1 MLQKNLALFVLWF
14 LAQWPFPLCQAIG
27 RGIGWLLWMLDSR
40 GRKVTQTNLMRC
52 FPEWS
57 VRECRDRAQACF
69 VQTSQTFVES
79 AYIWQNPPQS
89 VLSRVVEVEGKA
101 ALDAIL
107 ETGGQA
113 LIAAP
118 HLGNWEVLGL
128 FLGQHYSCASMYRP
142 PNQAFLEDLMRR
154 GREASGAVL
163 VPANRQ
169 GVGQM
174 VRHLGKP
181 ERIAAILPDQDPAAG
196 EGVFAPFF
204 GIEAN
209 TMTLL
214 SRLAGKLAAPVF
226 LGYAERLR
234 QGKFRIRFVRLTDD
248 VANPEMRTAL
258 ASLNSAIEAEVR
270 RLPEQYLWLYKRFKT
285 RPEGKPRFYP

>member
-107 ETGGQA
+107 ETGDRRLLQRPIWGTGRCWA
-113 LIAAP
+113 CFS
-118 HLGNWEVLGL
+118 GNTI
-128 FLGQHYSCASMYRP
+128 P
-142 PNQAFLEDLMRR
+142 
-154 GREASGAVL
+154 
-163 VPANRQ
+163 
-169 GVGQM
+169 
-174 VRHLGKP
+174 
-181 ERIAAILPDQDPAAG
+181 
-196 EGVFAPFF
+196 
-204 GIEAN
+204 
-209 TMTLL
+209 
-214 SRLAGKLAAPVF
+214 
-226 LGYAERLR
+226 
-234 QGKFRIRFVRLTDD
+234 
-248 VANPEMRTAL
+248 
-258 ASLNSAIEAEVR
+258 VR
-270 RLPEQYLWLYKRFKT
+270 RCIVHPIRLFWRI
-285 RPEGKPRFYP
+285 